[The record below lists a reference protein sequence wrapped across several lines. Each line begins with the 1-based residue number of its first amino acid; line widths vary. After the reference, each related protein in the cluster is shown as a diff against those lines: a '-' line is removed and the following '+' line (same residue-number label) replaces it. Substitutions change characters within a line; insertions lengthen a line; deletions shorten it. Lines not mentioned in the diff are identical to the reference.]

1 MMRILRP
8 FVVVLAGL
16 ALAAAGTGSAGAAN
30 GTFAW
35 VGPQGRT
42 YSIQNPPDNKC
53 YDLGQEARGA
63 HNATR
68 QPVVVYSQ
76 KRCKGASTR
85 LASGQAAPGRAR
97 FASVIFNPH

>member
-8 FVVVLAGL
+8 LVVVLAGFT
-16 ALAAAGTGSAGAAN
+16 LAAAGTGSAVASN

-35 VGPQGRT
+35 VGPNGRT

-68 QPVVVYSQ
+68 QPVVVYPR
-76 KRCKGASTR
+76 KKCKGTPTR
-85 LASGQAAPGRAR
+85 LASGQAAPNRAR
-97 FASVIFNPH
+97 FASVIFNPR